1 MAPTTQ
7 QAPVVTIATIISV
20 ASCIP
25 VASTIPEGIQHDSA
39 ILARSS
45 ANPAGSAIPIHSAIP
60 MHSTILVHS
69 TILEAST
76 VPPPKSSHF
85 TLVAPMVLTP
95 TTPIPTPIPRQTMVS
110 LASIEDPLRY
120 RTTMTPPSCVPSE
133 ALITPEV
140 ERAFLHVS

>member
-20 ASCIP
+20 ASGIP

-45 ANPAGSAIPIHSAIP
+45 TIPAGSAIPEAIPIHSAIP
-60 MHSTILVHS
+60 MHS

-120 RTTMTPPSCVPSE
+120 RTAMTPPSCVPSE